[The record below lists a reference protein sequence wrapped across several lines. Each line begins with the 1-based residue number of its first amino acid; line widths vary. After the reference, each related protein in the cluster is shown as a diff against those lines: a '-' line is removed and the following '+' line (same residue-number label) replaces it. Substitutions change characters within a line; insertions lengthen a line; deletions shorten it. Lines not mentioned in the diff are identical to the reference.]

1 VTDSLPSK
9 EQFRSVE
16 PLKKPEFHLRNC
28 HNNANGIHIQGGQA
42 WSAWTMNVATA
53 RELRDWLNAALP
65 ALEPPAS
72 QRPAKPRDLQSLCDR
87 LAEVFNTD
95 DTPEELSQEAREA
108 IEDVWQQRDCWMQ
121 WAQHLAA
128 CTDCHVGDCCRDGVA
143 LRVAAEAIDTSPVP
157 APPPS
162 SSQRTDDPAY
172 GRVSNEYLVSTL
184 RQLERTDALDSQ
196 LISAAFLRMLCS
208 EIVDRRATSSPP
220 LADLREAVRL
230 LHIVH
235 AWYWRAGDEP
245 DSARADPLY
254 PSRGVSSNRAPLFS
268 AVRALLERY
277 PYGGS
282 APTKEARPH
291 RIDKFGDC
299 INPGCTYP
307 SVGNLDK
314 NNCTGKGESSS
325 HE

>member
-157 APPPS
+157 APPPPVS
-162 SSQRTDDPAY
+162 HSIEDLAKRVLPHIRHTPQAY
-172 GRVSNEYLVSTL
+172 
-184 RQLERTDALDSQ
+184 
-196 LISAAFLRMLCS
+196 AAYFN
-208 EIVDRRATSSPP
+208 DYGDK
-220 LADLREAVRL
+220 DLRKLIDELRGL
-230 LHIVH
+230 
-235 AWYWRAGDEP
+235 AGEP
-245 DSARADPLY
+245 
-254 PSRGVSSNRAPLFS
+254 V
-268 AVRALLERY
+268 
-277 PYGGS
+277 
-282 APTKEARPH
+282 PTKE
-291 RIDKFGDC
+291 G
-299 INPGCTYP
+299 G
-307 SVGNLDK
+307 L
-314 NNCTGKGESSS
+314 
-325 HE
+325 

>member
-157 APPPS
+157 APPP
-162 SSQRTDDPAY
+162 
-172 GRVSNEYLVSTL
+172 E
-184 RQLERTDALDSQ
+184 
-196 LISAAFLRMLCS
+196 
-208 EIVDRRATSSPP
+208 VDRELLRAAVGWLDIVPDTNCYYGNAKT
-220 LADLREAVRL
+220 LA
-230 LHIVH
+230 
-235 AWYWRAGDEP
+235 
-245 DSARADPLY
+245 
-254 PSRGVSSNRAPLFS
+254 
-268 AVRALLERY
+268 ALLR
-277 PYGGS
+277 PLVTGL
-282 APTKEARPH
+282 TK
-291 RIDKFGDC
+291 I
-299 INPGCTYP
+299 PGAQ
-307 SVGNLDK
+307 S
-314 NNCTGKGESSS
+314 
-325 HE
+325 